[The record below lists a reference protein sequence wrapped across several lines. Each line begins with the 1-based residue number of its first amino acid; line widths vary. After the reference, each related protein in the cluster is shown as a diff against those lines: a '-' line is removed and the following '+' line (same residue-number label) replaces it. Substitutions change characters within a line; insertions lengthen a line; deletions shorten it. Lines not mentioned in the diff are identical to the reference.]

1 MTDLDPVRRASER
14 IKDRLVDG
22 AIQRPEYEE
31 LRETILGD
39 LTPEEQAQ
47 VEGHR
52 AECHLLGDQTESDPR
67 RVTPRGRSGQTS
79 TSNRAMCFSA
89 SGASCGSWA
98 GAVSDRYSRPRSCT
112 LALSRLDPR
121 SAIPK

>member
-47 VEGHR
+47 VEGTPSRVPPPGRPDRIGPSPGDTQGTQR
-52 AECHLLGDQTESDPR
+52 ADLDFKPGDVLLGQWRIVRELG
-67 RVTPRGRSGQTS
+67 RGGFGSVFE
-79 TSNRAMCFSA
+79 AEELHL
-89 SGASCGSWA
+89 GALQA
-98 GAVSDRYSRPRSCT
+98 RP
-112 LALSRLDPR
+112 
-121 SAIPK
+121 